1 MENKL
6 NFKEMDNK
14 LAQIIIIYY
23 KKQIKKKYSNKKLKR
38 MYKVKIKFNNKKL
51 IIFIFQNQ
59 NMENIMLE
67 RLQIY
72 NKE

>member
-51 IIFIFQNQ
+51 IIFIF
-59 NMENIMLE
+59 
-67 RLQIY
+67 
-72 NKE
+72 